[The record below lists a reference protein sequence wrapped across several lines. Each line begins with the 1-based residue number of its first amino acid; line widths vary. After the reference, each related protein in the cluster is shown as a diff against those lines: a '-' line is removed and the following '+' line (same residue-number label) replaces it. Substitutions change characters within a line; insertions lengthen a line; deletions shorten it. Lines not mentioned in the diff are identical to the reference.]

1 MQDHLDK
8 VACWEEG
15 GRGCRE
21 QARSRSRSLIS
32 ESGTLVISDEIQS
45 WSLFTAQSFLQTAPD

>member
-15 GRGCRE
+15 VEDAENKLHLDLDLWYQNQRR
-21 QARSRSRSLIS
+21 
-32 ESGTLVISDEIQS
+32 LVISDEIQG